1 MQFMFGQPLIM
12 KEVSDIHGDATPV
25 DLMPQIGLQLVTAT
39 GNAFAYYLEVTQVS
53 QRELSLFPVLDTS
66 DKLDKSPLVAEDC
79 TMKSHDG
86 NQTLLDAGYCL
97 PTPLT
102 LQGSYEDQM
111 HKYVKVQIKSEASAT
126 DTFFSGDIRMVI
138 FDANPFRAVNNYH
151 VFTFPLWKQTV
162 LRAEMWMTLN
172 RISLPNRYYPRIE
185 SFAFPTLNC
194 YETSHVPLARTK
206 TRVLAEFLFNLDYDV
221 SFETHKYTGLMPML
235 ADWGSM
241 GAFLALLFGG
251 AGSFW
256 NQWRFTKQLNG
267 QDLRRM
273 NPADFDSHGN
283 PKDTAFKNCPE
294 LNQYDSLGNDKV
306 TN

>member
-86 NQTLLDAGYCL
+86 KQTL
-97 PTPLT
+97 
-102 LQGSYEDQM
+102 
-111 HKYVKVQIKSEASAT
+111 
-126 DTFFSGDIRMVI
+126 
-138 FDANPFRAVNNYH
+138 
-151 VFTFPLWKQTV
+151 

-185 SFAFPTLNC
+185 SFAFPTLNR

-283 PKDTAFKNCPE
+283 LKDTAFKNCPE